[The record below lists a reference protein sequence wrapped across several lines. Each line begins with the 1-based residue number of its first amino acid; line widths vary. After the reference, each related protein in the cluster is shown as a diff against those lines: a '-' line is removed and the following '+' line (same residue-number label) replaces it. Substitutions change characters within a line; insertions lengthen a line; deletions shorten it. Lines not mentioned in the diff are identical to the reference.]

1 MEIFGPPNSPDVSDD
16 QRASNALIKLIQK
29 LRWMGMDDEV
39 ARVQMTLAARDVRPA
54 ESVIACP
61 SDTD

>member
-1 MEIFGPPNSPDVSDD
+1 MEMFGPPNSPDVSDD

-39 ARVQMTLAARDVRPA
+39 TRVQMTLAARNLRPA
-54 ESVIACP
+54 ESVVAGP
-61 SDTD
+61 PDTD